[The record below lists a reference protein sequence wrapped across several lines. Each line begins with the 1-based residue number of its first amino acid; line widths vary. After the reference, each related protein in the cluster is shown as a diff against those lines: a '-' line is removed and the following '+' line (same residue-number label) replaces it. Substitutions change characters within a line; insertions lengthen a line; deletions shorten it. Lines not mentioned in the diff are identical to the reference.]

1 MFFLFLH
8 NTFYKHSECRQGSQA
23 STKKEDIV
31 QKLRD
36 YYIISVDSKHSIAPL
51 YLVLNGLFP
60 SRFFSAVIFLH

>member
-1 MFFLFLH
+1 MFFFLH

-23 STKKEDIV
+23 STKKKDIV

-51 YLVLNGLFP
+51 YLDLNYLFP